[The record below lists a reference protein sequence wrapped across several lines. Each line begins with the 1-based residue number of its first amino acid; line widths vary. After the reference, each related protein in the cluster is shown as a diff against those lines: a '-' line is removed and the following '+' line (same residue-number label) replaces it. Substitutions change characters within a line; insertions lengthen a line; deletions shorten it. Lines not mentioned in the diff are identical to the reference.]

1 MNQTPELNLLRK
13 IQNGD
18 EEALVTLHSRY
29 SNLVYS
35 VAFRVLND
43 QMAAE
48 EVTQDTFM
56 RIWRKSGSFDPD
68 KGRFVTWLLTVTRR
82 LAIDRLRLWQRREPM
97 RATLFMDENPQ
108 LWEQVLAVDGY
119 SDLRGSLVSAI
130 RDLPDAQREAIELA
144 YFYGM
149 SHSDIA
155 EYLHAPLGTVKTR
168 IRQGMQKLRSAWTA
182 EPPANLK
189 VED

>member
-1 MNQTPELNLLRK
+1 MSQTPELNLLRK

-56 RIWRKSGSFDPD
+56 RIWRKSGSFDPE

-82 LAIDRLRLWQRREPM
+82 LAIDRLRQWQRREPQ

-130 RDLPDAQREAIELA
+130 RDLPEAQREAIELA

-149 SHSDIA
+149 SHTDIA
-155 EYLHAPLGTVKTR
+155 EYLQAPLGTVKTR